1 MTRRNPNQKYQ
12 AKRKPTKGPGSY
24 LQSPNFKTACEY
36 AQPRSDES
44 PNFIFECE
52 TAAQKAESQ
61 GDFSEAINLWFRI
74 FIRKSDRIEPR
85 RRLNQAIHTL
95 EKNKRNIKD
104 IDQQLLSDLR
114 KSSSLHKRFRSLASS
129 DANESAIEAFVSA
142 CFFLDLKEDNFRV
155 FFLIANY
162 YFNKSLLQEAKRCY
176 LFALTLQPQHEASLR
191 RLGRITYLQKDHE
204 ASRIIWGLVLQVPD
218 AQHYD
223 AITFLGRIA
232 RQRRENLEALLFFN
246 LAITADPYRVN
257 AYKDLFS
264 MHVRLKQ
271 YGEAQDVFASFIEA
285 LPESIEAYL
294 MRVEIAF
301 RQRNLIDTER
311 AFNLLLERFSHEPA
325 VWRTYTRFIAGHKSL
340 EENVSFWR
348 DVCEKHPESLAPRLE
363 ILRVQHSDGGTNQEV
378 LEASKALLELDPENR
393 EGLLRTAQYLRMEG
407 ATLEAFKYFQLGA
420 ALYPGDAEFI
430 SSLIS
435 MHMSADQIDEA
446 KALATEFDLRT
457 LSSSSEEFTSKASLF
472 YQAECN
478 DKAVTLLNSAIRKFP
493 DSSNCHSLLADIQIK
508 SGRYHQALKSVN
520 AARSIDPE
528 NAQTAKNYA
537 RVHAFIAFVSNSGSC
552 DLHGASQIFLEAAK
566 HIPIVTSPPTLDHL
580 ALITSTLGAG
590 GAERQVANTIR
601 GLKQSGASIQKLSL
615 FANSLNP
622 YLGHDFF
629 LKKTLMN
636 EDEITNL
643 KLQRESRPLRQLVAE
658 DLISRELAI
667 LLGIFEENVAADI
680 AAIFIQLVSQ
690 KVTIAHFWQDYTA
703 VIGGFAAVL
712 AGVPVIV
719 LSSRSTRP
727 ETRRRLK
734 PYMRDVYKI
743 LVKKKNVFMLNNSRF
758 GARDYEAWLD
768 MKPGSMHV
776 IHNGIDIRN
785 SRKEA
790 NLLSESQIRKQLSIP
805 SSASILGG
813 VMRFSEEKRP
823 ELWLDVA
830 ISMCSL
836 DPSMH
841 FILVGEGPLRSVLEP
856 RVLAAGLDD
865 RIHIPGRKN
874 PVEPWIAAM
883 DLLFLSSR
891 VEGLP
896 NVLIE
901 AQALGVPVASMA
913 VGGAAE
919 TFKDGETGI
928 LIRSEAPAT
937 IADAIYAFMGNK
949 DAMAHARQLG
959 PQHVEGKFSIEAMTR
974 NTLSFYKSIIHSCDA
989 RYDIDEHDS
998 SLSNNNRT

>member
-1 MTRRNPNQKYQ
+1 MASRNPEQKYQ
-12 AKRKPTKGPGSY
+12 AKKKGPKGPDSY
-24 LQSPNFKTACEY
+24 VHSSSFKAASEY

-44 PNFIFECE
+44 PNFIVECE

-85 RRLNQAIHTL
+85 RRLNLAIHAL
-95 EKNKRNIKD
+95 EKNKRNAKD

-114 KSSSLHKRFRSLASS
+114 KSSRLHERFRSLASS
-129 DANESAIEAFVSA
+129 DANESAIAAFVSA

-155 FFLIANY
+155 VFLIANY
-162 YFNKSLLQEAKRCY
+162 YFEKSLFQEAERCY

-204 ASRIIWGLVLQVPD
+204 ASRIIWGLILEIPD
-218 AQHYD
+218 AQHCE

-232 RQRRENLEALLFFN
+232 RIRRENFEASVFFN
-246 LAITADPYRVN
+246 LAISADPYRVN
-257 AYKDLFS
+257 AYQDLFS
-264 MHVRLKQ
+264 MHVELKQ
-271 YGEAQDVFASFIEA
+271 YGDARNVFASLFEA

-294 MRVEIAF
+294 MRVEIEF
-301 RQRNLIDTER
+301 RQRHLIDTETT
-311 AFNLLLERFSHEPA
+311 FNLLLEKFSHRPV
-325 VWRTYTRFIAGHKSL
+325 VWRAYARFIAGHKSL
-340 EENVSFWR
+340 EEKVCFWR
-348 DVCEKHPESLAPRLE
+348 DACEEHPESLAPRLE
-363 ILRVQHSDGGTNQEV
+363 ILRTLHSDGGTNQDV
-378 LEASKALLELDPENR
+378 LEASRTLLELDPKNR
-393 EGLLRTAQYLRMEG
+393 EGILRTAQYLKMEG

-420 ALYPGDAEFI
+420 TLYPADVKFI
-430 SSLIS
+430 SGLIS

-446 KALATEFDLRT
+446 RALATDFDLRT
-457 LSSSSEEFTSKASLF
+457 ISTSSEEFISKASLF

-478 DKAVTLLNSAIRKFP
+478 DKAVTLLSSAIRRFP
-493 DSSNCHSLLADIQIK
+493 DSFNCQSFLADIQIK

-520 AARSIDPE
+520 ASRVIDPE
-528 NAQTAKNYA
+528 HAQNAKNYA
-537 RVHAFIAFVSNSGSC
+537 RVHAFIAFVSKSGSC
-552 DLHGASQIFLEAAK
+552 DLHGASQVFLEAAK
-566 HIPIVTSPPTLDHL
+566 HIPIVTAPPTLGHV
-580 ALITSTLGAG
+580 ALVTSTLGAG

-601 GLKQSGASIQKLSL
+601 GLRQSGADILKLSL

-622 YLGHDFF
+622 HQGHDFF
-629 LKKTLMN
+629 LKNTLMN
-636 EDEITNL
+636 EDEITTLNL
-643 KLQRESRPLRQLVAE
+643 QQESRTLRHLIAKG
-658 DLISRELAI
+658 LISRELAI
-667 LLGIFEENVAADI
+667 VLEILEENVVDDI

-719 LSSRSTRP
+719 LSSRSSRP

-776 IHNGIDIRN
+776 IHNGIDFRN

-790 NLLSESQIRKQLSIP
+790 STLSKAQIRKLLSIP

-830 ISMCSL
+830 ITICSL

-841 FILVGEGPLRSVLEP
+841 FILVGDGPLRPLLEP
-856 RVLAAGLDD
+856 RVSAAGLDD
-865 RIHIPGRKN
+865 RIHFPGRKN

-913 VGGAAE
+913 VGGAVE

-937 IADAIYAFMGNK
+937 IANAINAFMSNK
-949 DAMAHARQLG
+949 EAMANARQLG
-959 PQHVEGKFSIEAMTR
+959 PRYVEGKFSIEAMTR
-974 NTLSFYKSIIHSCDA
+974 NTLSFYKSIIDSCGA
-989 RYDIDEHDS
+989 RYEFDQDD
-998 SLSNNNRT
+998 